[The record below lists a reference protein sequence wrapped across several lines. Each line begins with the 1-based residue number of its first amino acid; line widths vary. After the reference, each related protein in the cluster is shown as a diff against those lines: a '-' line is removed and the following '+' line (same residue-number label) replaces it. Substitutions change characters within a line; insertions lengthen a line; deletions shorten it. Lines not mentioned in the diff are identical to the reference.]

1 MMSLPWLLLAFLAS
15 AARGQAEPACTAQG
29 KPCVFPFN
37 YEGKEYTACTLQDDE
52 SAWCGLMEEVTS
64 DDGDWEA
71 TLGITWEYCDDPN
84 CSAESTPTPATA
96 EVTTPKKSESTCTGT
111 ASGRPCVFPFKFP
124 DDMYNITHTSC
135 YDFYGT
141 GPVCAIEVDEND
153 VTNNVI
159 DFCGAD
165 CTEENTPTPSTA
177 EVTTTKKSE
186 PTCTGTAT
194 GRPCVFPFKF
204 AEDMNHTH
212 TACVYMDDGAGPF
225 CATEVDENNVMQS
238 LIERCSPGCA
248 AEVTS
253 TTSSTPE
260 VITTAESD
268 PTCTASGK
276 PCIFPFSDLEDNYYY
291 EDLPEYTQCINRYG
305 NGTMWCATE
314 VDENNIMTESG
325 VCDASCSETMPFEDC
340 TAVEWDAVPS
350 DLTYEYHYDQKS
362 DLECHDFCSKYQNN
376 VYWGFNHDSM
386 VCYCYQLVM
395 KHQDYFSAGPTN
407 CK

>member
-1 MMSLPWLLLAFLAS
+1 MMSLPWLLLAILAS

-71 TLGITWEYCDDPN
+71 TLGVTWEYCDDPN
-84 CSAESTPTPATA
+84 CSAENTPTPA
-96 EVTTPKKSESTCTGT
+96 
-111 ASGRPCVFPFKFP
+111 
-124 DDMYNITHTSC
+124 
-135 YDFYGT
+135 
-141 GPVCAIEVDEND
+141 
-153 VTNNVI
+153 
-159 DFCGAD
+159 
-165 CTEENTPTPSTA
+165 TA

-248 AEVTS
+248 AEVTL

-305 NGTMWCATE
+305 DGTMWCATE

-325 VCDASCSETMPFEDC
+325 VCDASCSETVPFEDC

-350 DLTYEYHYDQKS
+350 DL
-362 DLECHDFCSKYQNN
+362 
-376 VYWGFNHDSM
+376 
-386 VCYCYQLVM
+386 
-395 KHQDYFSAGPTN
+395 
-407 CK
+407 